1 MTKQPIIQQQIGN
14 CHLQNRIS
22 NTVADSIAEPN
33 RKHYRMRSQW
43 PISIVNFQLG
53 KYPTLPPSTSYDT
66 PSHRRRELSPA
77 AEERNAL
84 TAASDSG
91 SASSRL
97 PPSLDWGF
105 MTAITNET
113 ANQAL
118 MHEIRNAPQERKR
131 GGKHL
136 NGPSSHLVVAGSG
149 GDGALHRLR
158 RRPSSRR
165 PGLEEL

>member
-1 MTKQPIIQQQIGN
+1 MQNLQQN
-14 CHLQNRIS
+14 LTETLSDEIS
-22 NTVADSIAEPN
+22 VAHS
-33 RKHYRMRSQW
+33 H
-43 PISIVNFQLG
+43 FQLG

-97 PPSLDWGF
+97 PPSLGWGF
-105 MTAITNET
+105 VTAITNET

-118 MHEIRNAPQERKR
+118 MREIRNAPQERKR
-131 GGKHL
+131 GGKH
-136 NGPSSHLVVAGSG
+136 
-149 GDGALHRLR
+149 
-158 RRPSSRR
+158 
-165 PGLEEL
+165 